1 MVDCLQHCSY
11 MKLRHIDLDHP
22 ATHPERDA
30 LALPPEEY
38 EVTHALEH
46 PVMRLLGFVVLGV
59 LMGLA
64 AYLTYRLFHGAPARD
79 GLDLIQQTLQD
90 RMFWT
95 AVAVGLAA
103 QAIDGA
109 LGMAYGITSSSFLL
123 ALGAPPV
130 MASGATHLAEVFTT
144 GISGVS
150 HLKLGNVCK
159 KLFLSLLLPGIL
171 GALVGVYILG
181 QIDGDVL
188 KPLVSAYLLLMGVWV
203 FAKAFRRIGP
213 RRTLAPGKVAPL
225 AFVGGLMDTT
235 GGGGWGPIV
244 TTSLVG
250 AGGDPRTTIGSV
262 NLAEFFLTITVAA
275 SFLSILDET
284 VWVLVAGLAVGG
296 LVAAPFAALMTKH
309 VPVKALL
316 MLVGGLISC
325 ISVFNLY
332 SAWAN

>member
-1 MVDCLQHCSY
+1 
-11 MKLRHIDLDHP
+11 MKLRHIDFDHP
-22 ATHPERDA
+22 PVNPERDA

-46 PVMRLLGFVVLGV
+46 PVMRLLSFGVVGV
-59 LMGLA
+59 LIGLVV
-64 AYLTYRLFHGAPARD
+64 YLVYRLFHGDQAQD
-79 GLDLIQQTLQD
+79 GFELIRQTLHD
-90 RMFWT
+90 PMFWT
-95 AVAVGLAA
+95 AVAVGLVA

-123 ALGAPPV
+123 AVGAPPA

-150 HLKLGNVCK
+150 HLKLGNVRK
-159 KLFLSLLLPGIL
+159 KLFFSLLLPGIV

-181 QIDGDVL
+181 EVDGAVL
-188 KPLVSAYLLLMGVWV
+188 KPFVSVYLLVMGVYV
-203 FAKAFRRIGP
+203 FAKAFRRIGAQ
-213 RRTLAPGKVAPL
+213 RTVQPSRVVPL

-250 AGGDPRTTIGSV
+250 AGSDPRTTIGSV
-262 NLAEFFLTITVAA
+262 NLAEFFLTVTVAA

-284 VWVLVAGLAVGG
+284 VWVLVAGLAAGG

-309 VPVKALL
+309 LQVKVLL
-316 MLVGGLISC
+316 MLVGGLITC
-325 ISVFNLY
+325 ISLFNLY
-332 SAWAN
+332 RAWVG